1 MWRSCR
7 PRPCGKRCSS
17 SFRRAP
23 RYMRIPRPKHKKQP
37 QRQAFACAPRPFCRS
52 RVCLGH
58 QLHPLPLA
66 PDPHIQPVA
75 VKHLRFDDLPAFG
88 QLFHYP
94 GRRQAVEHGLDVRAG
109 SRQPRPGPLP
119 RPPRLGAA
127 HPRAGNAGH
136 PQPVCAGFLPRR
148 GTRKHLAAAHGA
160 AGYLPFARP
169 GARYAVQ
176 ALYTGG
182 ADETTHAGEA
192 LAAPGLP
199 LPALRGEVPGYIAW
213 LHAQG

>member
-1 MWRSCR
+1 MFGPEAVS
-7 PRPCGKRCSS
+7 
-17 SFRRAP
+17 
-23 RYMRIPRPKHKKQP
+23 
-37 QRQAFACAPRPFCRS
+37 
-52 RVCLGH
+52 
-58 QLHPLPLA
+58 
-66 PDPHIQPVA
+66 PDP
-75 VKHLRFDDLPAFG
+75 DL
-88 QLFHYP
+88 Y
-94 GRRQAVEHGLDVRAG
+94 R
-109 SRQPRPGPLP
+109 
-119 RPPRLGAA
+119 A
-127 HPRAGNAGH
+127 HPDWALHIPGAGNAGH

-160 AGYLPFARP
+160 AGCLPFARP